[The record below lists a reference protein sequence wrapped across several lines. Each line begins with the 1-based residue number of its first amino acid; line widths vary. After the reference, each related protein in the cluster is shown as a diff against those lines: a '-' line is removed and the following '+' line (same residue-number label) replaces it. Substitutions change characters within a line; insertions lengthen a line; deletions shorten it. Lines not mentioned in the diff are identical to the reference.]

1 MNGFEKRTQQKKK
14 QVLEATFNLMNTEA
28 GIENLTMDEIAEKS
42 NVGKTTI
49 FKYFGSKENL
59 IHEVFK
65 YFLNKMG
72 DTARGIMA
80 ENKPFE
86 ETLIA
91 MSQNKIQYLD
101 KIKKEFYLDL
111 MDFFTKKGDDGLS
124 VMMQQYA
131 KESFNIMLD
140 LFHRGRKEGKVD
152 LKYSDEFL
160 LIYFQ
165 ALVEGISS
173 PHIYDKILPY
183 TAQWTELMIKGIA
196 PSPPSGSVYK

>member
-1 MNGFEKRTQQKKK
+1 MNGYEKRTQEKKN
-14 QVLEATFNLMNTEA
+14 QVLEAAFNLMNQDA
-28 GIENLTMDEIAEKS
+28 GMESLTMDDIAKRA
-42 NVGKTTI
+42 NVGKTSI

-65 YFLNKMG
+65 YFLNEMG
-72 DTARGIMA
+72 QAAREIMSD
-80 ENKPFE
+80 NKPFE

-91 MSQNKIQYLD
+91 MSQNKINYLE
-101 KIKKEFYLDL
+101 KVNKQFYLDL

-124 VMMQQYA
+124 LMMHQYA
-131 KESFNIMLD
+131 QESFSLMLD

-173 PHIYDKILPY
+173 PHIYRKILPY
-183 TAQWTELMIKGIA
+183 TAQWTELLVKGIA
-196 PSPPSGSVYK
+196 PRI

>member
-1 MNGFEKRTQQKKK
+1 MNGYERRTQEKKNK
-14 QVLEATFNLMNTEA
+14 VLEATFHLMNTDA
-28 GIENLTMDEIAEKS
+28 GVENITMDDIAKNA
-42 NVGKTTI
+42 NVGKTSI

-65 YFLNKMG
+65 YFLNKIG
-72 DTARGIMA
+72 ETAKEIMA

-91 MSQNKIQYLD
+91 MSQNKINYLQ
-101 KIKKEFYLDL
+101 KINKQFYLDL
-111 MDFFTKKGDDGLS
+111 MDFVTKKGDDGISL
-124 VMMQQYA
+124 MMKQYT
-131 KESFNIMLD
+131 KESYNIMLD

-160 LIYFQ
+160 MIYFQ

-173 PHIYDKILPY
+173 PHIYPKILPY
-183 TAQWTELMIKGIA
+183 TAQWTELLIKGIA
-196 PSPPSGSVYK
+196 PSK

>member
-1 MNGFEKRTQQKKK
+1 MNGFEKRTQAKKY
-14 QVLEATFNLMNTEA
+14 QVLEATFNLINTEV
-28 GIENLTMDEIAEKS
+28 GIENVTVDEIARHA

-65 YFLNKMG
+65 YFITQMG
-72 DTARGIMA
+72 DEARKIMA

-86 ETLIA
+86 ETIIA
-91 MSQNKIQYLD
+91 MSQMKIHFLEKINKQ
-101 KIKKEFYLDL
+101 FYLDL
-111 MDFFTKKGDDGLS
+111 MDYFTKKDDDGLS
-124 VMMQQYA
+124 LMMQEHV
-131 KESFNIMLD
+131 KESYSLMLD

-173 PHIYDKILPY
+173 PHIYSKIMPY
-183 TAQWTELMIKGIA
+183 TAQWTELLIKGVA
-196 PSPPSGSVYK
+196 PSK

>member
-1 MNGFEKRTQQKKK
+1 MNGYEKRTQEKKN
-14 QVLEATFNLMNTEA
+14 QVLKATFELMNKDV
-28 GIENLTMDEIAEKS
+28 GIENLTMDEISKNS
-42 NVGKTTI
+42 GVGKTSI

-65 YFLNKMG
+65 YFLDKIG
-72 DTARGIMA
+72 RRAQEIMD
-80 ENKPFE
+80 ENRPFE

-91 MSQNKIQYLD
+91 MSQNKIYYMD
-101 KIKKEFYLDL
+101 KVSKRFYLDL
-111 MDFFTKKGDDGLS
+111 MDFYTSKEDDGLS
-124 VMMQQYA
+124 LIMQQYA
-131 KESFNIMLD
+131 DKSFSLMLD

-160 LIYFQ
+160 LLYFQ

-173 PHIYDKILPY
+173 PHIYQKILPY

-196 PSPPSGSVYK
+196 PSK

>member
-1 MNGFEKRTQQKKK
+1 MNGYEKRTQEKKY
-14 QVLEATFNLMNTEA
+14 QVLEATFHLMNTNA
-28 GIENLTMDEIAEKS
+28 GIENLTMDEIAKNS
-42 NVGKTTI
+42 NVGKTSI

-65 YFLNKMG
+65 YFINKIG
-72 DTARGIMA
+72 ETAREIMA
-80 ENKPFE
+80 DNRPFE

-91 MSQNKIQYLD
+91 MSQNKINHLE
-101 KIKKEFYLDL
+101 KINKQFYLDL
-111 MDFFTKKGDDGLS
+111 MDFFTVKNDAGLS
-124 VMMQQYA
+124 LIMQQYA
-131 KESFNIMLD
+131 NESFSLMLD

-173 PHIYDKILPY
+173 PHIYQRILPY
-183 TAQWTELMIKGIA
+183 TAQWTELLIKGIA
-196 PSPPSGSVYK
+196 PSKPSTTI

>member
-1 MNGFEKRTQQKKK
+1 MNGYEKRTQDKKN
-14 QVLEATFNLMNTEA
+14 QVLKAAFNLMNNDA
-28 GIENLTMDEIAEKS
+28 GIENLTMDEIAKNA
-42 NVGKTTI
+42 NVGKTSL

-65 YFLNKMG
+65 YFLDKIG
-72 DTARGIMA
+72 EAAREIMA

-91 MSQNKIQYLD
+91 IGQNKIHYLE
-101 KIKKEFYLDL
+101 KVNKRFYLDL
-111 MDFFTKKGDDGLS
+111 MDYYTRKGDDGLTLI
-124 VMMQQYA
+124 MQQYA
-131 KESFNIMLD
+131 EESYGILLD

-173 PHIYDKILPY
+173 PHIYKRILPY
-183 TAQWTELMIKGIA
+183 TAHWTELLIKGIA
-196 PSPPSGSVYK
+196 PGKVKLS